1 MLIGHHIRQNDSL
14 CQVTAKED
22 MMQLA
27 NEVRIFSVAC
37 EQILSAIGM
46 NRPLTEKEASLLE
59 YYCTEILTK
68 ISPSLPKPH

>member
-1 MLIGHHIRQNDSL
+1 
-14 CQVTAKED
+14 
-22 MMQLA
+22 MQLA